1 MRYLIV
7 HWMLQEQKNFL
18 KIIRYVIKDANIF
31 IISHKNGL
39 EDKFEDHIRF
49 EKHKGFS
56 RIIS

>member
-1 MRYLIV
+1 MALLATQFI
-7 HWMLQEQKNFL
+7 KIL

>member
-1 MRYLIV
+1 
-7 HWMLQEQKNFL
+7 MLL
-18 KIIRYVIKDANIF
+18 RMPNIF